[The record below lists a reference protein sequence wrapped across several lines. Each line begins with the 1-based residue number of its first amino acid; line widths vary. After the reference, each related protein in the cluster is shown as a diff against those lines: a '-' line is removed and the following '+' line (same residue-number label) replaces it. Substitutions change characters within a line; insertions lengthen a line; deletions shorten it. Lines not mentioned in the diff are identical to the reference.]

1 MVAPS
6 FPMMLVS
13 VMLLFLPIPG
23 FNSSPIPLGIP
34 APILLGKLTSL
45 IKISPAMKES
55 FAKTLLAF
63 PSGGS
68 MFEYK
73 KMDMTKR
80 GGMLLAAGVASA
92 TATAGVLA
100 VTSNNESNDEKGRG
114 VASLEVEKTSRSL
127 IAANEDTNA
136 ASLQQT

>member
-1 MVAPS
+1 
-6 FPMMLVS
+6 
-13 VMLLFLPIPG
+13 
-23 FNSSPIPLGIP
+23 
-34 APILLGKLTSL
+34 
-45 IKISPAMKES
+45 
-55 FAKTLLAF
+55 
-63 PSGGS
+63 